1 MRKTNLLRALSILFF
16 LSISNIS
23 FAGGR
28 YEDPP
33 DGLVEVY
40 GLSQQIL
47 QALDA
52 GDNAKA
58 LEIVKQARK
67 IALDSYKEKSS
78 MPMQIASSGMKEARN
93 ALEANPA
100 DVAKAKQEVQHA
112 YEKLSSEIEYYKKEG
127 KIK

>member
-1 MRKTNLLRALSILFF
+1 MSKTNLLRTLSILFF

-33 DGLVEVY
+33 TGLVEVY

-47 QALDA
+47 QSLDA

-58 LEIVKQARK
+58 LETIKQARK
-67 IALDSYKEKSS
+67 IALDSFKEKSS
-78 MPMQIASSGMKEARN
+78 MPMQIASTGMKEARN
-93 ALEANPA
+93 AMEAN
-100 DVAKAKQEVQHA
+100 DVAKARQEVQHA
-112 YEKLSSEIEYYKKEG
+112 YEKLNTEIEYYKKEG
-127 KIK
+127 KLK